1 MMMMT
6 TKPNLKTMN
15 PKIYLYVLLALI
27 LMPLSSC
34 SDEPFGGGAA
44 EGDGDLPVEFTF
56 EWPGITA
63 TRGFDDMMVK
73 TKFSD
78 GDVIHV
84 VGTFRTSTLQEDGSY
99 TPGIVSR
106 YGILKFNG
114 KNRKWEAQ
122 EGNKLTWPSTST
134 EGTFYAYY
142 LSNYSTGILT
152 DKPVEV
158 TLAEITPENDPLMA
172 PNTGY
177 MPYGHGVNLQF
188 QHLCAHL
195 TLDDLEPMVSQKYF
209 FTSNDVLDPE
219 TKQKKAFNNAFKLSL
234 TENNGVNPDGTPN
247 DSLTGNPALKF
258 EFCQV
263 QDPDYP
269 DLIYISGNPVE
280 TKTDDAEGNL
290 KIGSKVGYFLEPG
303 FYEKF
308 TLKYPAGQLDPYN
321 YLTYDYNTIPEN
333 WDGVEYTKT
342 APDLKAG
349 TTYTLTITKSP
360 GVIIESPPSGEGW
373 DENESPLDVNVPDF
387 LDAVRNGKSYTN
399 EGGTLI
405 LEQTPEGTKLLHN
418 IDFKNF
424 SYTEFTD
431 LSFRPDV
438 LEGNTFDGNYKY
450 ISNLGSP
457 LFRNNYG
464 NIKNIGLK
472 GVHFSGTSVET
483 QISQDG
489 DETDNLTDRS
499 RHGALCMWNRST
511 ARIEN
516 VRLSDVSMTIE
527 IQYNNLQDDG
537 NEVHNVGCI
546 VGSNTGRINEV
557 ELGGPFRL
565 TVTGDDVKNAMVL
578 VGGLGGQNTGNGRIS
593 NVSLFDD
600 TFSLSITNLCKGDYG
615 LYAVGGIIGM
625 SSSYI
630 SDVILSNVTINGTS
644 SQGVISYMGGMAGQL
659 EVTGTST
666 GAMTDCIVSGTVRA
680 GITRQ
685 AGDIDGVA
693 YTGGMVGYDS
703 NVPVTGCRSAVSVIG
718 TTNMQP
724 NVTYGTGGAFGRILK
739 PSIFS
744 DLIVYGP
751 RLQSPT
757 GGTASPEYPNYV
769 GNFAGIGPLG
779 QDWNTDYAGNNIM
792 LNQFVTQNIGY
803 FM

>member
-1 MMMMT
+1 MM

-15 PKIYLYVLLALI
+15 LKKYLYVLLALI
-27 LMPLSSC
+27 LMPLCSC
-34 SDEPFGGGAA
+34 SDEPFVAGDVA
-44 EGDGDLPVEFTF
+44 GDGELPVEFTF
-56 EWPGITA
+56 EWPGMTA

-99 TPGIVSR
+99 VSGIVSR

-122 EGNKLTWPSTST
+122 EGNKLTWPSTAT
-134 EGTFYAYY
+134 AGTFYAYY

-152 DKPVEV
+152 DNPVEV
-158 TLAEITPENDPLMA
+158 KLAEITPENDPLMA

-209 FTSNDVLDPE
+209 FTSDDVLDPE
-219 TKQKKAFNNAFKLSL
+219 TKQKKVFNNAFRLTL
-234 TENNGVNPDGTPN
+234 TENPGVNPDGTLN
-247 DSLTGNPALKF
+247 DSLRGKPALEF
-258 EFCQV
+258 EFYKV
-263 QDPDYP
+263 EDPEYP
-269 DLIYISGNPVE
+269 GLIYISGNPVE

-308 TLKYPAGQLDPYN
+308 TLKYPAGQQEPYN
-321 YLTYDYNTIPEN
+321 YLTYDYTTIPEN
-333 WDGVEYTKT
+333 WDGVEYSKT
-342 APDLKAG
+342 EPNLKAG

-373 DENESPLDVNVPDF
+373 DEIETPVEVNVPDF
-387 LDAVRNGKSYTN
+387 LEAVRKGQSYEN
-399 EGGTLI
+399 KDGTLI

-418 IDFKNF
+418 IDFNNF
-424 SYTEFTD
+424 SYEDFCK
-431 LSFRPDV
+431 LSFTPDV
-438 LEGNTFDGNYKY
+438 LEGKTFDGNYKY

-464 NIKNIGLK
+464 TIKNIGLK
-472 GVHFSGTSVET
+472 GVNFNGTSVET

-489 DETDNLTDRS
+489 DENDNPTDRS

-516 VRLSDVSMTIE
+516 VRLSEVSMRIE
-527 IQYNNLQDDG
+527 ISYNNSQEDG
-537 NEVHNVGCI
+537 NEVHNVGCV

-557 ELGGPFRL
+557 ELGGKFQL
-565 TVTGDDVKNAMVL
+565 TVTGNNVGNAVVL
-578 VGGLGGQNTGNGRIS
+578 IGGLGGQNAGNGNIS
-593 NVSLFDD
+593 NVSLYDD
-600 TFSLSITNLCKGDYG
+600 SFSLSITNQCKGEFG
-615 LYAVGGIIGM
+615 LYAVGGIIGK

-644 SQGVISYMGGMAGQL
+644 SQGVVSYMGGMAGQL
-659 EVTGTST
+659 EVTGSSTT

-680 GITRQ
+680 GLTKK
-685 AGDIDGVA
+685 AGDIDGFA

-703 NVPVTGCRSAVSVIG
+703 NVAVTGCRSAVSVIG

-724 NVTYGTGGAFGRILK
+724 DVTYGTGGAFGRIFN
-739 PSIFS
+739 PSTFS

-751 RLQSPT
+751 KLQSPS
-757 GGTASPEYPNYV
+757 GGNDSADYPNYV
-769 GNFAGIGPLG
+769 GNFAGIGPAG
-779 QDWNTDYAGNNIM
+779 QDWDINYAGNNIT
-792 LNQFVTQNIGY
+792 LNRFVSKNIGN